1 MSAVTGV
8 MEAVEDAV
16 VGQGE
21 ELVSAST
28 ATVAAAATEAT
39 TEQAATRGFS
49 DAAAIFERDAANT
62 AAPTT
67 AAKAAT
73 TEAVSIVTNTGRL
86 SGAHPVMAIPLTA
99 GVAVAGYTV
108 YNVNEAANR
117 VGDGLDRGARAVGN
131 GIDAVTKAVSAAVAS
146 VHPPDLSNLSK
157 EAQEELKHLK
167 AAASKAA
174 APLVTN
180 LKWVVPVTV
189 GVVIIGIAV
198 VSYRYISVDV

>member
-49 DAAAIFERDAANT
+49 DAAAIFERETANT

-99 GVAVAGYTV
+99 GVLVAGYTS
-108 YNVNEAANR
+108 YNVNQTVNK
-117 VGDGLDRGARAVGN
+117 VGDGIDRGARA
-131 GIDAVTKAVSAAVAS
+131 IAKAASAAVAS

>member
-99 GVAVAGYTV
+99 GVLVAGYTV

-117 VGDGLDRGARAVGN
+117 VGDGLDRGARAV
-131 GIDAVTKAVSAAVAS
+131 AKAASAAVAS